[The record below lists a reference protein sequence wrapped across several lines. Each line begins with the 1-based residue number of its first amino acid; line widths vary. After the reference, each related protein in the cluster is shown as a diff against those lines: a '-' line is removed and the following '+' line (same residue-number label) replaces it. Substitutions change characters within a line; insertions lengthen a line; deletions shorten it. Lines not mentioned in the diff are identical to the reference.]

1 MKTWSYIVFFLILVG
16 CLFFGYRIYPK
27 FNPCPTIESDTIYV
41 IDTVIREIPNYV
53 PYYVYRTDSVVY
65 RDTVFKDVDTTEIL
79 RSFYA
84 TYYYTREFS
93 DSLLYVQ
100 MHDAV
105 SMNQIIDTK
114 FNYRIN
120 RPQTV
125 IENILNMA
133 PLTRSVYAGLSLP
146 IAEPKYT
153 ELEALFVYPRL
164 YFGLGAGYRSAS
176 VKAGIKIF
184 DF

>member
-1 MKTWSYIVFFLILVG
+1 MKTWSYIVFFLILVS
-16 CLFFGYRIYPK
+16 CLFFGYRIYPRL
-27 FNPCPTIESDTIYV
+27 NPCPTIESDTIYV

-65 RDTVFKDVDTTEIL
+65 RDTVFKDVDTTAIL
-79 RSFYA
+79 KDYFA
-84 TYYYTREFS
+84 IHYYTRNWE
-93 DSLLYVQ
+93 DSLLKVTLD
-100 MHDAV
+100 DAI
-105 SMNQIIDTK
+105 SENKPIHNTFRYTIL
-114 FNYRIN
+114 

-133 PLTRSVYAGLSLP
+133 PLTRSVYTGLSLP
-146 IAEPKYT
+146 IAELKYT
-153 ELEALFVYPRL
+153 EVEAIVVYPRL